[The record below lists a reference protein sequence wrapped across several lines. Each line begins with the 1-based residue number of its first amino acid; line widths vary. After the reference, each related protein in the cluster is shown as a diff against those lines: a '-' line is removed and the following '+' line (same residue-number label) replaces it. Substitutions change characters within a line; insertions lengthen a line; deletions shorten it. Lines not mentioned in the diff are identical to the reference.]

1 MHLSDC
7 SVYVLRHPHI
17 PPSSSLILT
26 NPSLFLL
33 HPHTANGPL
42 VKSIMC
48 MLLAKQGY
56 IMLWG
61 LLLTSVD
68 LKKKKTILVIL
79 LYHMQCLFWDCTCQ
93 TKFHYKSSQCLSCYQ
108 GWTRKAD
115 ILLSSGYHI
124 ASLVYKA
131 VDFVC
136 DLKKITIAYYSIA
149 CKGPPRISS
158 HADQTRIYILQHLMH
173 TMWFLLSPQ

>member
-1 MHLSDC
+1 MVPVQLSDC

-68 LKKKKTILVIL
+68 LKKKRKQTILVSYYIPYAMSVL
-79 LYHMQCLFWDCTCQ
+79 GLHL
-93 TKFHYKSSQCLSCYQ
+93 TKQSFT
-108 GWTRKAD
+108 TRA
-115 ILLSSGYHI
+115 
-124 ASLVYKA
+124 ASV
-131 VDFVC
+131 
-136 DLKKITIAYYSIA
+136 
-149 CKGPPRISS
+149 
-158 HADQTRIYILQHLMH
+158 
-173 TMWFLLSPQ
+173 

>member
-1 MHLSDC
+1 MVPLHLSDC

-17 PPSSSLILT
+17 PPSSSLIHT

-61 LLLTSVD
+61 LLLTPVD
-68 LKKKKTILVIL
+68 LKKNNKTNNFGIL
-79 LYHMQCLFWDCTCQ
+79 LYTICNVCSGTALDQ
-93 TKFHYKSSQCLSCYQ
+93 TKFHHKSSQCLSCYQ

-136 DLKKITIAYYSIA
+136 DLKNNNSLLLNSLQRSTKN
-149 CKGPPRISS
+149 KSS
-158 HADQTRIYILQHLMH
+158 C
-173 TMWFLLSPQ
+173 

>member
-1 MHLSDC
+1 MVPLHLSDC

-17 PPSSSLILT
+17 PPSSSLIHT

-61 LLLTSVD
+61 LLLTPVD
-68 LKKKKTILVIL
+68 LKKKENKQFWYLTI
-79 LYHMQCLFWDCTCQ
+79 YHMQCLFWDCT
-93 TKFHYKSSQCLSCYQ
+93 
-108 GWTRKAD
+108 
-115 ILLSSGYHI
+115 
-124 ASLVYKA
+124 
-131 VDFVC
+131 
-136 DLKKITIAYYSIA
+136 
-149 CKGPPRISS
+149 
-158 HADQTRIYILQHLMH
+158 
-173 TMWFLLSPQ
+173 